1 MKARVLNFLLLA
13 TSQCAYLEWGGKQHL
28 FLFQAELMLFSKLM
42 HDPLA
47 ILHPMIVLPFIGQ
60 VLLLITLFQKKPN
73 KLYTI
78 LSLIFLGVLNVFI
91 FVIAILSMHFKMIL
105 CSVPFIVVLIMVIIN
120 LIASKRAAGID
131 KGH

>member
-13 TSQCAYLEWGGKQHL
+13 TSLCAYLEWGGKQHL

-47 ILHPMIVLPFIGQ
+47 VLHPMIVLPFIGQ

-73 KLYTI
+73 WLYTI

-91 FVIAILSMHFKMIL
+91 FVVGLLSLNMKITIASF
-105 CSVPFIVVLIMVIIN
+105 PFIVISILILKQIRTRRK
-120 LIASKRAAGID
+120 AKPF
-131 KGH
+131 

>member
-13 TSQCAYLEWGGKQHL
+13 TSLFAYLEWGDKQHL

-73 KLYTI
+73 WLYTI

-91 FVIAILSMHFKMIL
+91 FVVGLLSLNMKITIASF
-105 CSVPFIVVLIMVIIN
+105 PFIVISILILKQIRTRRK
-120 LIASKRAAGID
+120 AKPF
-131 KGH
+131 

>member
-13 TSQCAYLEWGGKQHL
+13 TSLCAYLEWGGKQHL

-73 KLYTI
+73 WLYTI
-78 LSLIFLGVLNVFI
+78 LSLIFLGMLIVFI
-91 FVIAILSMHFKMIL
+91 FVVGLLSLNMKITIASF
-105 CSVPFIVVLIMVIIN
+105 PFIVISILILKQIRTRRK
-120 LIASKRAAGID
+120 AKPF
-131 KGH
+131 

>member
-13 TSQCAYLEWGGKQHL
+13 TSLCAYLEWGGKQHL

-73 KLYTI
+73 WLYTI

-91 FVIAILSMHFKMIL
+91 FVVGLLSLNMKITIASF
-105 CSVPFIVVLIMVIIN
+105 PFIVISILILKQIRTRRK
-120 LIASKRAAGID
+120 AKPF
-131 KGH
+131 

>member
-13 TSQCAYLEWGGKQHL
+13 TSLCAYLEWGDKQHL
-28 FLFQAELMLFSKLM
+28 FLFQAELILFSKLM

-47 ILHPMIVLPFIGQ
+47 VLHPMIVLPFIGQ

-73 KLYTI
+73 WLYTI

-91 FVIAILSMHFKMIL
+91 FVVGLLSLNMKITIASF
-105 CSVPFIVVLIMVIIN
+105 PFIVISILILKQIRTRRK
-120 LIASKRAAGID
+120 AKPF
-131 KGH
+131 

>member
-13 TSQCAYLEWGGKQHL
+13 TSLCAYLEWGGKQHL

-47 ILHPMIVLPFIGQ
+47 VLHPMIVLPFIGQ

-73 KLYTI
+73 WLYTI

-91 FVIAILSMHFKMIL
+91 FVVGLLSLNMKIT
-105 CSVPFIVVLIMVIIN
+105 
-120 LIASKRAAGID
+120 IASFPIIVISILILKQIRTRRKA
-131 KGH
+131 KPF

>member
-13 TSQCAYLEWGGKQHL
+13 TSLCAYLEWGGKQHL

-47 ILHPMIVLPFIGQ
+47 VLHPMIVLPFIGQ

-78 LSLIFLGVLNVFI
+78 LSLIFLGMLIVFI
-91 FVIAILSMHFKMIL
+91 FVVGLLSLNMKITIASF
-105 CSVPFIVVLIMVIIN
+105 PFIVISILILKQIRTRKK
-120 LIASKRAAGID
+120 AKPF
-131 KGH
+131 

>member
-13 TSQCAYLEWGGKQHL
+13 TSLCAYLEWGGKQHL

-78 LSLIFLGVLNVFI
+78 LSLIFLGMLIIFI
-91 FVIAILSMHFKMIL
+91 FVVGLLSLNMKITIASF
-105 CSVPFIVVLIMVIIN
+105 PFIVISILILKQIRTRRK
-120 LIASKRAAGID
+120 AKPF
-131 KGH
+131 

>member
-13 TSQCAYLEWGGKQHL
+13 TSLCAYLEWGGKQHL

-73 KLYTI
+73 WLYTI

-91 FVIAILSMHFKMIL
+91 FVVGLLSLNMKITIASF
-105 CSVPFIVVLIMVIIN
+105 PFIVISILILKQIRTRRK
-120 LIASKRAAGID
+120 AKTF
-131 KGH
+131 

>member
-13 TSQCAYLEWGGKQHL
+13 TSLFAYLEWGDKQHL

-47 ILHPMIVLPFIGQ
+47 VLHPMIVLPFIGQ

-78 LSLIFLGVLNVFI
+78 LSLIFLGMLIVFI
-91 FVIAILSMHFKMIL
+91 SVVGLLSLNMKITIASF
-105 CSVPFIVVLIMVIIN
+105 PFIVISILILKQIRTRRK
-120 LIASKRAAGID
+120 AKPF
-131 KGH
+131 

>member
-13 TSQCAYLEWGGKQHL
+13 TSLLAYIEWGGKQHL
-28 FLFQAELMLFSKLM
+28 FLFQAELMLFSKLV

-47 ILHPMIVLPFIGQ
+47 VLHPMIVLPFIGQ
-60 VLLLITLFQKKPN
+60 VLLLITLFQKRPN

-91 FVIAILSMHFKMIL
+91 FVVGLLSLNMKITIASF
-105 CSVPFIVVLIMVIIN
+105 PFIVISILILKQIRTRRK
-120 LIASKRAAGID
+120 AKTF
-131 KGH
+131 

>member
-13 TSQCAYLEWGGKQHL
+13 TSLFAYLEWGDKQHL

-47 ILHPMIVLPFIGQ
+47 VLHPMIVLPFIGQ

-78 LSLIFLGVLNVFI
+78 LSLIFLGMLIVFI
-91 FVIAILSMHFKMIL
+91 FVVGLLSLNMKITIASF
-105 CSVPFIVVLIMVIIN
+105 PFIVISILILKQIRTRRK
-120 LIASKRAAGID
+120 AKPF
-131 KGH
+131 

>member
-13 TSQCAYLEWGGKQHL
+13 TSLCAYLEWGGKQHL

-78 LSLIFLGVLNVFI
+78 LSLIFLGMLIVFI
-91 FVIAILSMHFKMIL
+91 FVVGLLSLNMKITIASF
-105 CSVPFIVVLIMVIIN
+105 PFIVISILILKQIRTRRK
-120 LIASKRAAGID
+120 AKPF
-131 KGH
+131 

>member
-13 TSQCAYLEWGGKQHL
+13 TSLFAYLEWGGKQHL
-28 FLFQAELMLFSKLM
+28 FLFQAELMLFSKSM

-47 ILHPMIVLPFIGQ
+47 VLHPMIVLPFIGQ

-78 LSLIFLGVLNVFI
+78 LSLIFLGMLNVFI

-120 LIASKRAAGID
+120 LIASKRATVID

>member
-13 TSQCAYLEWGGKQHL
+13 TSLFAYLEWGGKQHL

-73 KLYTI
+73 WLYTI

-91 FVIAILSMHFKMIL
+91 FVVGLLSLNMKITIASF
-105 CSVPFIVVLIMVIIN
+105 PFIVISILILKQIRTRRK
-120 LIASKRAAGID
+120 AKPF
-131 KGH
+131 

>member
-13 TSQCAYLEWGGKQHL
+13 TSLFAYLEWGDKQHL

-73 KLYTI
+73 WLYTI

-91 FVIAILSMHFKMIL
+91 FVVGLLSLNMKITIASF
-105 CSVPFIVVLIMVIIN
+105 PFIVISILILKQIRTRRK
-120 LIASKRAAGID
+120 AKTF
-131 KGH
+131 